1 MDKEYVIALTDAKL
15 RALKPRNKPYKVA
28 DFDGLYVNVTV
39 KGGKLW
45 RFKYRFAGIERLLAF
60 GAYPIIGLKSA
71 RNLRDEAKTNIANG
85 IDPSNLKRKQ
95 KQGMYDNAR
104 NTFTAASAGFLSKK
118 IKEGRAPATLHKIEW
133 LLAMANADFG
143 KLPLSEISTR
153 MILITIKKRENLGH
167 YETAKKLRSTIGG
180 VFRFAIASGLVDN
193 DPTFALKG
201 ALISPTVT
209 HRAAITDKAV
219 FGGLLR
225 AINRYHGQVTTR
237 IALCLLILTA
247 TRPGELRLAQWDEF
261 DIEQRVWNVPAIR
274 MKMRKP
280 HMVPLSKPAL
290 DLLEELRAHTGHGA
304 FLFPSNGSCKKQIS
318 ENTFNQALRRMGYG
332 SDQVTAH
339 GFRATFSTF
348 ANESGLWHPDAIE
361 RALAHV
367 ERNEIRRAYDRGQ
380 HWDERV
386 KLADWWGE
394 ELEGMKGRNIK

>member
-1 MDKEYVIALTDAKL
+1 MI
-15 RALKPRNKPYKVA
+15 
-28 DFDGLYVNVTV
+28 F
-39 KGGKLW
+39 
-45 RFKYRFAGIERLLAF
+45 
-60 GAYPIIGLKSA
+60 
-71 RNLRDEAKTNIANG
+71 
-85 IDPSNLKRKQ
+85 
-95 KQGMYDNAR
+95 
-104 NTFTAASAGFLSKK
+104 NTL
-118 IKEGRAPATLHKIEW
+118 
-133 LLAMANADFG
+133 
-143 KLPLSEISTR
+143 
-153 MILITIKKRENLGH
+153 KKREELGH

-209 HRAAITDKAV
+209 HRAAITDKVA

-225 AINRYHGQVTTR
+225 AIDRYHGQVTTR
-237 IALCLLILTA
+237 IALRLLILTA
-247 TRPGELRLAQWDEF
+247 ARPGELRIAQWDEF

-280 HMVPLSKPAL
+280 HMVPLSKPTL
-290 DLLEELRAHTGHGA
+290 GLLEELRAHTGYGA

-367 ERNEIRRAYDRGQ
+367 EKNEIRRAYDRGQ

-386 KLADWWGE
+386 KLAEWWGE
-394 ELEGMKGRNIK
+394 ELQHLVKASDMA